1 MQKKKLNS
9 LSGLVYSTDPNF
21 KLQENNSDEQETL
34 PAAQQKLRIVLD
46 KKQRAGKAV
55 TLVKGFIG
63 KDTDMEE
70 LGKKL
75 KIVLDKKQRAGKAV
89 TLVEGFI
96 GKDAD
101 MEELGKKLKT
111 FCGTGGSVK
120 DGEIIIQGDNRDK
133 VLQWFQKN
141 GYTAAGKI

>member
-1 MQKKKLNS
+1 MQKKKLHS

-21 KLQENNSDEQETL
+21 KMAEDNIGEQETL
-34 PAAQQKLRIVLD
+34 PPAQQKLRIVLD

-55 TLVKGFIG
+55 TLV
-63 KDTDMEE
+63 
-70 LGKKL
+70 
-75 KIVLDKKQRAGKAV
+75 
-89 TLVEGFI
+89 EGFV

-133 VLQWFQKN
+133 VLQWLQKN
-141 GYTAAGKI
+141 GYTTTKKI